1 MQRETGKES
10 PLARPILPGLGLA
23 LIALPFAEIALL
35 VVAGQAIGALPTLG
49 LLLAA
54 GLAGVLLIRA
64 AGTSPAAAL
73 RRAAAT
79 GRLAPSALPDL
90 GHAALLAVAG
100 VLLLVPGFLTDATGL
115 LLALPPVRRLLLA
128 RIAAR
133 VATARF
139 RTSPGVVEGEW
150 TVQDPGPPD
159 PVPPFPRR
167 D

>member
-1 MQRETGKES
+1 MQRETGKET
-10 PLARPILPGLGLA
+10 PLPRPILPGLGLA

-35 VVAGQAIGALPTLG
+35 VVAGQAIGALATLG
-49 LLLAA
+49 LLFAA

-64 AGTSPAAAL
+64 AGTSPAA
-73 RRAAAT
+73 T
-79 GRLAPSALPDL
+79 GGLAPSALPAL

-100 VLLLVPGFLTDATGL
+100 VLLLVPGFLTDAAGL

-133 VATARF
+133 VTTARF
-139 RTSPGVVEGEW
+139 RTGPGVVDGEW

-159 PVPPFPRR
+159 PLPPLPRR